1 MRSRVGGRHPCAG
14 GRGARQ
20 RTGKALTWP
29 HRRKA
34 RWKMAMNGRRLPL
47 LAVTTLCA
55 LASTA
60 CAPKPLAVAVKPPT
74 ELLTCAADPV
84 ATDIGEPGIERDRQA
99 LASNRK
105 SVV

>member
-14 GRGARQ
+14 GRRARQ

-34 RWKMAMNGRRLPL
+34 RWEMAMNGRRLPL

-60 CAPKPLAVAVKPPT
+60 CAPKPLAVAVKPPPA
-74 ELLTCAADPV
+74 LLTGADEPV
-84 ATDIGEPGIERDRQA
+84 APEIGEPGIDSDRA
-99 LASNRK
+99 VMAYVPAVN
-105 SVV
+105 